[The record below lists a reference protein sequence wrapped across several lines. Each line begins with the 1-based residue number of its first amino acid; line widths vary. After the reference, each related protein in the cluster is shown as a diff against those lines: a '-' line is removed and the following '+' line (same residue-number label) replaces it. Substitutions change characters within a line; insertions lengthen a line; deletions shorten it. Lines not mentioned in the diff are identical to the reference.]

1 MNKYSEIIKKLI
13 NKFNFKIEHKNSW
26 YKRNEHLI
34 AEISQIELDIVKS
47 ISNYSMSTP
56 ANHWAIIQSIKHI
69 SKNNIDGDFV
79 ECGVWKGGNII
90 LFKLIL
96 DLLKLNKNIYAFDT
110 FEGMPEPGEK
120 DFDLKNIDAK
130 KTFDKYK
137 NKDIKWC
144 YSTLD
149 EVKSNIKSFNANYI
163 ETYNFVKGK
172 VEETLNDEKNLP
184 NKISLLRLDTDFF
197 DSTKKE
203 LEVLFPKLVSGGVL
217 IIDDYGHWKGAK
229 KAVDQ
234 YFELDKN
241 FLWLHRIDYA
251 SRLLIKK

>member
-34 AEISQIELDIVKS
+34 AEISQIELDIIKS

-90 LFKLIL
+90 LFKLIS

>member
-26 YKRNEHLI
+26 YKRNEHFI
-34 AEISQIELDIVKS
+34 AEISQSEIDIIKS